1 MERLDAIIKT
11 IAPDDTT
18 PELKDLYY
26 NVHLLE
32 VAAPDYVQKYLDGE
46 ITDTKVYE
54 ELSDIID
61 TAETNF
67 WKAVKEQLNEE

>member
-26 NVHLLE
+26 
-32 VAAPDYVQKYLDGE
+32 
-46 ITDTKVYE
+46 YE
-54 ELSDIID
+54 DLSDIID

>member
-11 IAPDDTT
+11 IAPDDTA

-26 NVHLLE
+26 
-32 VAAPDYVQKYLDGE
+32 
-46 ITDTKVYE
+46 YE
-54 ELSDIID
+54 DLSDIID